1 VVLFRVQEST
11 LKVSLDRQEAM
22 LCHLSAWVMAM
33 KNLSVGDSA
42 KTYTKDKTLHEL
54 LAQDA
59 EAIGSEW
66 AVAKYFNLDFDPF
79 EEKGKEKADV
89 GKGIEVRWTKYAEGQ
104 LIVHEYD
111 RSTDIAV
118 LVTGN
123 SSTAYNIVGWIPVAI
138 AKRDKYRHTRQP
150 NWWVSQPN
158 LQPIENLVRSNYGTD
173 AI

>member
-1 VVLFRVQEST
+1 
-11 LKVSLDRQEAM
+11 LKVTLDREEAL
-22 LCHLSAWVMAM
+22 LCHISAWIMA
-33 KNLSVGDSA
+33 KKYCWNGTGTQR
-42 KTYTKDKTLHEL
+42 TYTKDKTLHESI
-54 LAQDA
+54 AQDA

-89 GKGIEVRWTKYAEGQ
+89 GKGIEVRWTKYSEGQ

-123 SSTAYNIVGWIPVAI
+123 SSTAYNIVGWIPIAI
-138 AKRDKYRHTRQP
+138 AKRDKYRHSRQP